1 MNIGLVLSGGGVRG
15 VAHIGAIKALEEA
28 GIYPTHISGTSAGA
42 IVGSLYAAGLGWEEI
57 LHFFKTVPIFKTSKF
72 TFKKPGFIDTEKLAD
87 EFKSFFP
94 IDDFNS
100 LQKRLFVTATNI
112 ETGKLEVFSAG
123 ELIKPILAS
132 ASFPGVFTP
141 VNIGK
146 FHYIDGGVLNNFP
159 IEPLKDICSSIIGV
173 YVNPLKPIKVKSL
186 KHSYSVLER
195 AYKIMAESHSISKF
209 SDFDLVISPEELI
222 NFGTFSMKSM
232 DAIFDLGYSH
242 TKEKLESNASKL
254 EGIIANL

>member
-42 IVGSLYAAGLGWEEI
+42 IVGSLYAGGLTWQEI
-57 LHFFKTVPIFKTSKF
+57 LHFFKTIPIFRTNKF

-87 EFKSFFP
+87 EFHSCFP
-94 IDDFNS
+94 EDNFSS
-100 LQKRLFVTATNI
+100 LKKKLFVAATNI
-112 ETGKLEVFSAG
+112 ETGKLKIFSSG

-141 VNIGK
+141 VKIENS
-146 FHYIDGGVLNNFP
+146 HYIDGGVLNNFP
-159 IEPLKDICSSIIGV
+159 TEPLKGICQSMIGV
-173 YVNPLKPIKVKSL
+173 YVNPLKPIKARSL

-195 AYKIMAESHSISKF
+195 AYKIMAESHSIAKF
-209 SDFDLVISPEELI
+209 SDCDLVISPEELVR
-222 NFGTFSMKSM
+222 FGTFNMKSM
-232 DAIFDLGYSH
+232 DAIFDLGYTN
-242 TKEKLESNASKL
+242 TKEK
-254 EGIIANL
+254 IAKNIFNLKG

>member
-42 IVGSLYAAGLGWEEI
+42 IVGSLYATGLGWEEM

-100 LQKRLFVTATNI
+100 LQKRLFVAATNI
-112 ETGKLEVFSAG
+112 ETGKLKIFSAG

-141 VNIGK
+141 VHIENS
-146 FHYIDGGVLNNFP
+146 HYIDGGVLNNFP
-159 IEPLKDICSSIIGV
+159 VEPLKGLCSSIIGV

-195 AYKIMAESHSISKF
+195 AYKIMAESHSIAKF
-209 SDFDLVISPEELI
+209 KDCDLLISPEELI
-222 NFGTFSMKSM
+222 HFSTFNMKSM
-232 DAIFDLGYSH
+232 DAIFHLGYTS
-242 TKEKLESNASKL
+242 TKEELEKNASRL
-254 EGIIANL
+254 TEIIKG

>member
-42 IVGSLYAAGLGWEEI
+42 IVGSLYAAGLGWEEM

-87 EFKSFFP
+87 EFKNFFP

-100 LQKRLFVTATNI
+100 LQKRLFVAATNI
-112 ETGKLEVFSAG
+112 ETGKLKIFSNG

-141 VNIGK
+141 VKIENS
-146 FHYIDGGVLNNFP
+146 HYIDGGVLNNFP
-159 IEPLKDICSSIIGV
+159 TEPLKEICQSIIGV
-173 YVNPLKPIKVKSL
+173 YVNPLKPIKAHSL

-209 SDFDLVISPEELI
+209 SDCDLVISPDELI

-232 DAIFDLGYSH
+232 DAIFDLGYAS
-242 TKEKLESNASKL
+242 TKEKLENN
-254 EGIIANL
+254 IFNLKG

>member
-42 IVGSLYAAGLGWEEI
+42 IVGSLYAAGLDWEEM
-57 LHFFKTVPIFKTSKF
+57 LHFFKTVPIFKTSKL

-100 LQKRLFVTATNI
+100 LQKRLFVAATNI
-112 ETGKLEVFSAG
+112 ETGTLKVFSAG

-141 VNIGK
+141 VTIEK
-146 FHYIDGGVLNNFP
+146 SHYIDGGVLNNFP
-159 IEPLKDICSSIIGV
+159 TEPLKGICSSIFGV

-186 KHSYSVLER
+186 RHSYSVLER

-209 SDFDLVISPEELI
+209 SDCNLVISPEELI
-222 NFGTFSMKSM
+222 NFGTFNMKSM
-232 DAIFDLGYSH
+232 DAIFNLGYTS
-242 TKEKLESNASKL
+242 TKEELAKNASHL
-254 EGIIANL
+254 TEIIKG

>member
-42 IVGSLYAAGLGWEEI
+42 IVGALYAAGLGWEEM

-87 EFKSFFP
+87 EFNSFFP
-94 IDDFNS
+94 IDNFSCLKKN
-100 LQKRLFVTATNI
+100 LFIAATNI
-112 ETGKLEVFSAG
+112 ETGKLKVFNSG

-141 VNIGK
+141 VKIENS
-146 FHYIDGGVLNNFP
+146 HYIDGGVLNNFP
-159 IEPLKDICSSIIGV
+159 TESLKDICPIIIGV
-173 YVNPLKPIKVKSL
+173 YVNPLKPIKAKSL
-186 KHSYSVLER
+186 RHSYSVLER
-195 AYKIMAESHSISKF
+195 AYKIMAESHAIAKF
-209 SDFDLVISPEELI
+209 SDCDLLISPEELI
-222 NFGTFSMKSM
+222 NFGTFNMKNM
-232 DAIFDLGYSH
+232 DALFSLGYTS
-242 TKEKLESNASKL
+242 TKEELEKKTSHLK
-254 EGIIANL
+254 EIIKG